1 MANGKQLSAQNIE
14 IFTRWLESKKDDDLK
29 QIVSRGVLSRVE
41 IAREC
46 GFSKSVL
53 DQNPRI
59 KNMLL
64 LKEEALSVSGIL
76 PLKSSSVLI
85 VTEEPNQTL
94 TKREQSRLTHLET
107 LNATQIAEII
117 HLKDVI
123 NTLQQELT
131 QYKMISNMIALTGRA
146 PY

>member
-1 MANGKQLSAQNIE
+1 MASGKQLSAQNIE
-14 IFTRWLESKKDDDLK
+14 VFTRWLESKTDDELK
-29 QIVSRGVLSRVE
+29 QIVGRGVLSRVE

-64 LKEEALSVSGIL
+64 LKEETLRSSGIL
-76 PLKSSSVLI
+76 PLKNSAVTV
-85 VTEEPNQTL
+85 VTEEKTDTL
-94 TKREQSRLTHLET
+94 TKREQSRISHLET
-107 LNATQIAEII
+107 LNATQTAEIV
-117 HLKDVI
+117 HLKNVI
-123 NTLQQELT
+123 ATLQQELT
-131 QYKMISNMIALTGRA
+131 QYKTISNMIALTGRA